1 MKPDA
6 SMPYLVQVLL
16 PVYDNAG
23 NHIPTDHYKEI
34 RVKLTDLFGGLTA
47 YTRAPA
53 EGLWNN
59 GGTVKRDD
67 IVVVEVMAQS
77 LDREFW
83 AEYRRQL
90 EELFHQDEIVI
101 RAQTYEAL

>member
-1 MKPDA
+1 
-6 SMPYLVQVLL
+6 MPYLVQVLL
-16 PVYDNAG
+16 SVYDNDG
-23 NHIPTDHYKEI
+23 GRLPVDHYDEV

-53 EGLWNN
+53 EGLWNT

-67 IVVVEVMAQS
+67 IVVVEVTAPVARS
-77 LDREFW
+77 RILGGLPRE
-83 AEYRRQL
+83 L